1 MHPGSRSAEW
11 IAAVTAD
18 VDNVLLDTDS
28 VNNNILVGRAKGPT
42 GHIVFAAYIQESGPI
57 RLLTHS

>member
-1 MHPGSRSAEW
+1 MVSGRN
-11 IAAVTAD
+11 TAD
-18 VDNVLLDTDS
+18 GDNVLLDTDS